1 MSQGETVSSGVVVLG
16 ASGGIGRAVVAELAS
31 KGIAVR
37 AVTRTGRGDMP
48 SGVEHLAVDLATP
61 EGARVACEGAAT
73 VYHCAQPAYGRWAQ
87 DFPRLNACIAEGVRG
102 AGAKLVFADNLYMFG
117 PVAGPIHDGSAQEPT
132 SKKGRVR
139 KALADALLADHAAGR
154 LRVTI
159 GRASDYFGPRGSG
172 SVAGLVVDD
181 ALAEKKAR
189 WPARA
194 DVLHTFSYLPDVA
207 RGLVTL
213 GSRDDADGSAW
224 ILPAGPPLTAS
235 DFVQHL
241 ERALGRAV
249 QLSVTSKVAMRVA
262 GLFIGEAREIPDIWY
277 QFEAPFVADAS
288 RFESTFGPPAVTPVG
303 EALEATVAWYR
314 AQAPASGEPS

>member
-1 MSQGETVSSGVVVLG
+1 MSGSAVVLG
-16 ASGGIGRAVVAELAS
+16 AGGGIGRAVVTELAS

-48 SGVEHLAVDLATP
+48 AGVAHVAADLATP
-61 EGARVACEGAAT
+61 EGARAACEGAAT
-73 VYHCAQPAYGRWAQ
+73 VYHCAQPPYGRWAQ
-87 DFPRLNACIAEGVRG
+87 DFPGLNACIAEAAAA

-117 PVAGPIHDGSAQEPT
+117 PVRGPIHDGSAQEPS

-139 KALADALLADHAAGR
+139 KELADALLADHAAGR
-154 LRVTI
+154 MPVTI
-159 GRASDYFGPRGSG
+159 GRASDYFGPGGSG

-181 ALAEKKAR
+181 ALAGKKAR
-189 WPARA
+189 WPASA
-194 DVLHTFSYLPDVA
+194 DMPHTFSYLPDVA

-224 ILPAGPPLTAS
+224 VLPAAPPLTARG
-235 DFVQHL
+235 FVQHL
-241 ERALGRAV
+241 ERALGQPV

-262 GLFIGEAREIPDIWY
+262 GLFIAEAREIPDIWY
-277 QFEAPFVADAS
+277 QFETPFVADAS
-288 RFESTFGPPAVTPVG
+288 RFESVLGPFAVTPVD

-314 AQAPASGEPS
+314 AQAPASEAAS